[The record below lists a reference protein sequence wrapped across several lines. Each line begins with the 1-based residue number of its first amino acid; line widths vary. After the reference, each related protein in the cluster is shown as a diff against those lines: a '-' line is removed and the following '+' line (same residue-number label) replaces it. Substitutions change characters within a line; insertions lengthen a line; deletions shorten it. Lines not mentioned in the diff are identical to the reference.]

1 MRRDRKI
8 GINPIVASFLIRHRI
23 ALMVSFMYLSEG
35 IAGLS
40 FVMFILNRDI
50 VALGISLFSLIV
62 SVGLH
67 ILISVH
73 TLYDKLSVMS
83 LPVLRP
89 AGSMKRLT
97 TADCSSQSRKS
108 YHFVEGRGEEE

>member
-1 MRRDRKI
+1 MREW
-8 GINPIVASFLIRHRI
+8 LIKHRI
-23 ALMVSFMYLSEG
+23 TIMILFMFLSEG

-40 FVMFILNRDI
+40 FVLFVIQRDL
-50 VALGISLFSLIV
+50 VALGISLFSLVV